1 MPKMVAVGIV
11 TSDKMPK
18 TRRVEIPRTVKSRKY
33 GKYIRQKTV
42 CHVHDENNE
51 SALGDTV
58 EIVESRPLSKT
69 KRWVLNRVV
78 SKGNVIDI
86 AALRQS
92 ALEAG
97 AQASSESK

>member
-11 TSDKMPK
+11 TSDKMSK

-69 KRWVLNRVV
+69 KRWTLNRVIA
-78 SKGNVIDI
+78 KGNVIDI

-92 ALEAG
+92 AQQEEA
-97 AQASSESK
+97 E

>member
-11 TSDKMPK
+11 TSDKMSK

-58 EIVESRPLSKT
+58 EIIESRPLSKN
-69 KRWVLNRVV
+69 KRWKLSRVV
-78 SKGNVIDI
+78 AKGNVIDI

-92 ALEAG
+92 ALE
-97 AQASSESK
+97 QKTVTE

>member
-11 TSDKMPK
+11 TSDKMSK

-58 EIVESRPLSKT
+58 EIIESRPLSKT
-69 KRWVLNRVV
+69 KRWKLNRVV
-78 SKGNVIDI
+78 AKGNVIDI

-92 ALEAG
+92 AQEQKMEA
-97 AQASSESK
+97 E

>member
-11 TSDKMPK
+11 TSAKMSK

-42 CHVHDENNE
+42 CHVHDENND
-51 SALGDTV
+51 SAIGDTV
-58 EIVESRPLSKT
+58 EIIESRPLSKT
-69 KRWVLNRVV
+69 KRWVLTRVV

-92 ALEAG
+92 ALDAGSQTEA
-97 AQASSESK
+97 K